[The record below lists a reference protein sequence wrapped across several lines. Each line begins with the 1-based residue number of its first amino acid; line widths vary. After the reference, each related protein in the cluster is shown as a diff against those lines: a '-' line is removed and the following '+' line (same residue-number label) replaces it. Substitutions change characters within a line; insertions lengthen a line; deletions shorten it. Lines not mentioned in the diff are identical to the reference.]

1 MYEADQ
7 LQSLPGVQDGSKK
20 GYTSRYLTA
29 VQAATNTV
37 SSWLQKDNLLDSG
50 IPSPVA
56 AAAQQLHD
64 ERPLR
69 KTTEVAALQLSS
81 HRACLRELAHYPA
94 LGHVSICMRAALK
107 RIKALVSTAKEC
119 SEATSASSVSRREAM

>member
-1 MYEADQ
+1 M
-7 LQSLPGVQDGSKK
+7 QDGSKK

-37 SSWLQKDNLLDSG
+37 SSWLQKDNPLDSG
-50 IPSPVA
+50 VPSPVA

-69 KTTEVAALQLSS
+69 KTTEVPPPLPPQ
-81 HRACLRELAHYPA
+81 H
-94 LGHVSICMRAALK
+94 
-107 RIKALVSTAKEC
+107 
-119 SEATSASSVSRREAM
+119 